1 MIKSIKVAFEGGLGN
16 QLFQLAYGLHLQSK
30 LRCKV
35 FYDVS
40 KYKVERGEYRQFEL
54 ENIGIPTDW
63 RRCDI
68 SKHSG
73 VLGRIERFG
82 LRYLPYII
90 LTFIFLRTS
99 KATNDCTKKK
109 KISDWYSKAINL
121 IGMHRVHSKFYKDP
135 GTSLFSKMII
145 YGQWFWTEKVVEQRE
160 QIRKILDLS
169 FDKGNCNCALS
180 ERIIKSE
187 SVGVHIRRGD
197 YVGLGKV
204 VCSPDYYNNAID
216 YINSKI
222 PDAVFYIFSDDVNWA
237 KENIRNDKSITFVDN
252 GNPTIDD
259 FKLLSSCKHFVLS
272 NSTFSW
278 WGAFL
283 GSDENSCVIAPLYW
297 SLDEPKKKS
306 RMLLPEWT
314 AVDNSTI

>member
-169 FDKGNCNCALS
+169 FEKGNCNCALS

-187 SVGVHIRRGD
+187 PNFSNEPVSTD
-197 YVGLGKV
+197 PNSAFALGQYA
-204 VCSPDYYNNAID
+204 SSID
-216 YINSKI
+216 MVI
-222 PDAVFYIFSDDVNWA
+222 SDFLSA
-237 KENIRNDKSITFVDN
+237 FPPLLKRTNISRA
-252 GNPTIDD
+252 
-259 FKLLSSCKHFVLS
+259 SS
-272 NSTFSW
+272 
-278 WGAFL
+278 
-283 GSDENSCVIAPLYW
+283 
-297 SLDEPKKKS
+297 
-306 RMLLPEWT
+306 
-314 AVDNSTI
+314 